1 MRVEANWDECESN
14 AICSGIAPDVFELD
28 DDDNLHI
35 LKAEIPVEDEERV
48 RRAINGCPKRA
59 LYEV

>member
-14 AICSGIAPDVFELD
+14 AICSGIAPDVFQLD